1 MPTVSA
7 TKTRQ
12 HEKRSPVFRAFVL
25 SWLPLIVV
33 GSVAVR
39 TADVSSALGSQSKAE
54 KPRVSA
60 GNGTLIIGS
69 YPKQFWII
77 DEATEK
83 VVGTIPF
90 KSGIPRRTTIS
101 RDRKRFYTI
110 EAGMEKVEILDIAA
124 RKTIDSFTL
133 SEGNKKVRIRS
144 IEPDPLHRFVVMV
157 TASATK
163 LIDRFEIGAPTLVQY
178 DLKDHKIV
186 RTIPWPKDEE
196 RQNANIL
203 FSPDGK
209 LMYLFSDQD
218 VLIYETNAFTQVD
231 KWELSRPIEE
241 GFGRLEFGSRDILN
255 DEPGYY
261 TSIFNVSDP
270 VQHRRMM
277 GIGRVNLAAKSVDFY
292 TLGPSTGL
300 QFALAPG
307 RKVAYGLFEDIGRAE
322 FWKFD
327 LVNRKLAGRTEFK
340 GRPRMG
346 LKTSTNGKVLYIYV
360 AGNTIDL
367 YDADTYQ
374 YLRTI
379 TIEGDQ
385 TTELFVLPD
394 PPSAITSSSAGQ

>member
-1 MPTVSA
+1 MRSVVVA
-7 TKTRQ
+7 TKTRK
-12 HEKRSPVFRAFVL
+12 HEERSTLFRAFVP
-25 SWLPLIVV
+25 SWLILIVL
-33 GSVAVR
+33 GSVVAVH
-39 TADVSSALGSQSKAE
+39 TAE

-83 VVGTIPF
+83 VVGTIPYQ
-90 KSGIPRRTTIS
+90 SGIPRRTTMS

-110 EAGMEKVEILDIAA
+110 EAGMEKIEILDIAA
-124 RKTIDSFTL
+124 RKTIDTFTL

-144 IEPDPLHRFVVMV
+144 IEPDPLHRFVIMV

-163 LIDRFEIGAPTLVQY
+163 LVDRFEIGAPTLVQY

-196 RQNANIL
+196 RQNANTL

-218 VLIYETNAFTQVD
+218 VLIYETNTFTQVD

-241 GFGRLEFGSRDILN
+241 GFGRLELGSRDILN

-261 TSIFNVSDP
+261 TSMFSVTDP

-307 RKVAYGLFEDIGRAE
+307 RKVAYGLFEEIGRAE

-327 LVNRKLAGRTEFK
+327 LEHRKLAARTEFK

-346 LKTSTNGKVLYIYV
+346 LKTSSNGKVLYIYV

-367 YDADTYQ
+367 YDAETYQ

-394 PPSAITSSSAGQ
+394 SPSAITSSSAGQ